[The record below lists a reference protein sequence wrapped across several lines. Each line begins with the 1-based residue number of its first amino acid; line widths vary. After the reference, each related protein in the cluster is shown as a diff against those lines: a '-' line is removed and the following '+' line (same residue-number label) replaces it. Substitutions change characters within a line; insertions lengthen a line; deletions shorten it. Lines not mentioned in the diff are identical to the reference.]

1 MYAIWVTVK
10 VKPDQRE
17 RFLTAISDDAICSE
31 RDEPGCLRFNVMQD
45 QTDENTY
52 YFLEIYRDEA
62 AFEAHRAT
70 PHLARWRQ
78 AAAEV
83 CEGPSSAI
91 RTNTVVPAEASY
103 WEKRG

>member
-1 MYAIWVTVK
+1 MAV
-10 VKPDQRE
+10 
-17 RFLTAISDDAICSE
+17 
-31 RDEPGCLRFNVMQD
+31 N

-78 AAAEV
+78 ELYARGQLSTEDLITDFAQHLD
-83 CEGPSSAI
+83 G
-91 RTNTVVPAEASY
+91 EAGSLAP
-103 WEKRG
+103 KDDLTMIVIDVR